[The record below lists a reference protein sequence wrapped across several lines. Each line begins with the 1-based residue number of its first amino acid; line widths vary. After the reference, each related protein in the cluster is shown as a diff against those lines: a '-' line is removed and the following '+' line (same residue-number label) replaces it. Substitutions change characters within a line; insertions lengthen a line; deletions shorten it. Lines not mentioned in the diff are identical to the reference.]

1 MNLAIGVRPHE
12 KRAKEREMNYRVSV
26 IIEREDNWFVAFCPE
41 LEVASQGKTV
51 EEAKNNLKEAI
62 ELYLKHADPSE
73 IDLPKEPPFV
83 SALDI
88 AV

>member
-1 MNLAIGVRPHE
+1 MT
-12 KRAKEREMNYRVSV
+12 YRVSV
-26 IIEREDNWFVAFCPE
+26 VIEHEDQWYVAFCPE
-41 LEVASQGKTV
+41 LDIASQGKTI
-51 EEAKNNLKEAI
+51 EEARANLKEAI

-73 IDLPKEPPFV
+73 IHLPKEPLFL